1 MNVCASSLS
10 SRRLC
15 VMGCDMGVGIGLI
28 VASVLCFSVTLILA
42 VIAFEV
48 WDSGYDYITDKVL
61 AVAVGM
67 AALSLF
73 LLGLGLIIDG
83 VGRVVGY

>member
-1 MNVCASSLS
+1 
-10 SRRLC
+10 
-15 VMGCDMGVGIGLI
+15 MGVGIGLI
-28 VASVLCFSVTLILA
+28 VASVLCFSVTFILA
-42 VIAFEV
+42 VIAYEV

-61 AVAVGM
+61 AV

>member
-1 MNVCASSLS
+1 
-10 SRRLC
+10 
-15 VMGCDMGVGIGLI
+15 MGVGIGLI

-42 VIAFEV
+42 VIAYEV
-48 WDSGYDYITDKVL
+48 WDSGYDCITDKVL

-67 AALSLF
+67 VALSLF

>member
-1 MNVCASSLS
+1 M
-10 SRRLC
+10 
-15 VMGCDMGVGIGLI
+15 MGCDMGVGIGLI

-42 VIAFEV
+42 VIAYEV

-61 AVAVGM
+61 AV

-83 VGRVVGY
+83 VGRVVS

>member
-1 MNVCASSLS
+1 
-10 SRRLC
+10 
-15 VMGCDMGVGIGLI
+15 MGVGIGLI

-42 VIAFEV
+42 VLAYEV
-48 WDSGYDYITDKVL
+48 WDYGDDYITDKVL

-67 AALSLF
+67 VALSSF

-83 VGRVVGY
+83 IGRIVS

>member
-1 MNVCASSLS
+1 
-10 SRRLC
+10 
-15 VMGCDMGVGIGLI
+15 MGVGIGLI

-42 VIAFEV
+42 VIAYEV

-61 AVAVGM
+61 AVA
-67 AALSLF
+67 ALSLF

-83 VGRVVGY
+83 IGRIVS

>member
-1 MNVCASSLS
+1 
-10 SRRLC
+10 
-15 VMGCDMGVGIGLI
+15 MGVGIGLI

-42 VIAFEV
+42 VIAYEV
-48 WDSGYDYITDKVL
+48 CDSGYDCITDKVL

-67 AALSLF
+67 VALSLF

-83 VGRVVGY
+83 IGRIVS

>member
-1 MNVCASSLS
+1 
-10 SRRLC
+10 
-15 VMGCDMGVGIGLI
+15 MGVGIGLI

-42 VIAFEV
+42 VIAYEV

-67 AALSLF
+67 MTGSR
-73 LLGLGLIIDG
+73 
-83 VGRVVGY
+83 RVAVYYKP

>member
-1 MNVCASSLS
+1 M
-10 SRRLC
+10 
-15 VMGCDMGVGIGLI
+15 MGCDMGVGIGLI

-42 VIAFEV
+42 VIAYEV
-48 WDSGYDYITDKVL
+48 WYSGYDYITDKVL

-83 VGRVVGY
+83 VGRVVS